1 MVELALGLLPKSL
14 GYFLLQSMLS
24 IQKSQKINSGSLID
38 LVHLSTWIVFSF
50 FGLGRWKS
58 SLPEGR

>member
-1 MVELALGLLPKSL
+1 MVEEALGLLSKSL

-24 IQKSQKINSGSLID
+24 IQKSRKINSGTLLD

-50 FGLGRWKS
+50 FGLGR
-58 SLPEGR
+58 